1 MSYYE
6 ELITKMTDTGDMPG
20 VMHLVK
26 WIQRTE
32 GKNDAIAGL
41 LVELGDKMSKS
52 NKRREATQ
60 LYLAAQ
66 DISQSDETRETA
78 AGRVNQIQRPRP
90 EPKAEPEDVPPQPR
104 TRRQLKVFPDTNRII
119 VEKVNLIKRH
129 TRASKD
135 VPQGGIIEKEAPI
148 NASNVMLVCPNT
160 GKPTRIG
167 KDILSDG
174 SRARVSKKS
183 GEMLND

>member
-1 MSYYE
+1 MR
-6 ELITKMTDTGDMPG
+6 IKKGD
-20 VMHLVK
+20 LVRVTAGNGRGK
-26 WIQRTE
+26 E
-32 GKNDAIAGL
+32 GKI
-41 LVELGDKMSKS
+41 
-52 NKRREATQ
+52 
-60 LYLAAQ
+60 
-66 DISQSDETRETA
+66 
-78 AGRVNQIQRPRP
+78 
-90 EPKAEPEDVPPQPR
+90 
-104 TRRQLKVFPDTNRII
+104 LKVFPDANRII

-135 VPQGGIIEKEAPI
+135 VPQGGIIEKEGPI

-167 KDILSDG
+167 KDLLSDG